1 MSQQPS
7 FTTIS
12 SRPHAGV
19 LCVAMATHV
28 RSVSVLLDLMDACA
42 VAFDREPGLE
52 VRSYSE
58 HNEAQLRC
66 VLRARDREIVFL
78 KRALDDLKASFKRE
92 FREKLTRMFD
102 TGNGVGVREERPVPV
117 PRVILSHKSE
127 TKEDEDIGDWTDI
140 IE

>member
-1 MSQQPS
+1 
-7 FTTIS
+7 
-12 SRPHAGV
+12 
-19 LCVAMATHV
+19 MALQGHHV

-42 VAFDREPGLE
+42 AAFDREPGLE
-52 VRSYSE
+52 VQSYDTF
-58 HNEAQLRC
+58 NELQLRC

-102 TGNGVGVREERPVPV
+102 TGTGGVREERPVTV
-117 PRVILSHKSE
+117 PRVVLCHNPES
-127 TKEDEDIGDWTDI
+127 KEDEDGGDWTDI